1 MGTFLYIAPEILEKL
16 DFNEFGVEPKEPLGD
31 YDLMVDIY
39 SLSII
44 FWEVY
49 YRQRAYEDDIRDL
62 NDLADAIVNEGYRPY
77 IEPGPTR

>member
-1 MGTFLYIAPEILEKL
+1 MEIKIVTNLGTFLYIAPEILEKL
-16 DFNEFGVEPKEPLGD
+16 DFNEFGVEPREPLGN

-49 YRQRAYEDDIRDL
+49 LEKNSY
-62 NDLADAIVNEGYRPY
+62 
-77 IEPGPTR
+77 